1 MALKPLLLTEIQFQP
16 GQERDR
22 VEKQGRKERVQGGE
36 QRENEREEGFCL
48 VLIRL
53 KSHLGGGSNAEIG
66 KDFDIF

>member
-22 VEKQGRKERVQGGE
+22 VEKQGGKERVQGGE
-36 QRENEREEGFCL
+36 QREDEREEGFCL

-53 KSHLGGGSNAEIG
+53 KSPSERRF
-66 KDFDIF
+66 KC

>member
-36 QRENEREEGFCL
+36 QREDEREEPLPAFT
-48 VLIRL
+48 
-53 KSHLGGGSNAEIG
+53 SQ
-66 KDFDIF
+66 